1 MSKKKIFIINVITSL
16 VSQAVVLILGLI
28 IPRLVLKNYGSDTN
42 GLTSTITQIFT
53 YLALLEAG
61 ISQSAK
67 NALYKPFKENNSHS
81 ISHITSLAKRTY
93 RRISYIYLAAVIVMA
108 VAIPFILKTDVD
120 FWTIFVLVLF
130 EGLTNIVSFYFIS
143 VWSTI
148 LFVDGKTY
156 VSNLFELISKILC
169 YTVKITLVLFSLNIA
184 LIQVGFFVV
193 SLIKL
198 AIYYSY
204 FKKHYPWLKTE
215 KISNDEKLPD
225 RGAYI
230 ITEVAWTVF
239 SSTDLILI
247 GIFLST
253 KISSVYTVYNMVLVA
268 LVGILSALYN
278 AVSYILGKT
287 YVEDIEKYKRVH
299 DLFNSFFM
307 AIITVFVSVTYL
319 LLIPFVKLYTNGI
332 TDTNYIYE
340 WLPLLFCLVP
350 LLSWSRYPAGN
361 LSGIAG
367 YAKQTSVVSLIEA
380 IINIVL
386 SLILVNFLGIYGV
399 LLATV
404 CALPLKVIYLN
415 WLCEKKILHRNP
427 LKTILILCSNYLIF
441 GLTILFSSIYGEF
454 VINSYGALIVYG
466 VILTLIY
473 LVLTLLINLIVNR
486 DIIKFY
492 KVIKFKHE

>member
-1 MSKKKIFIINVITSL
+1 MSKKKVFIVNIVTSL
-16 VSQAVVLILGLI
+16 VSQAIVLVLGLV

-61 ISQSAK
+61 ISQAAK
-67 NALYKPFKENNSHS
+67 NALYKPFKEDDKDA
-81 ISHITSLAKRTY
+81 ISHISSLAKRTY
-93 RRISYIYLAAVIVMA
+93 RRISYIYLAAVVVLA
-108 VAIPFILKTDVD
+108 SVIPFILRTNVNY
-120 FWTIFVLVLF
+120 WTIFVLVLF
-130 EGLTNIVSFYFIS
+130 EGLTNVISFYFIS

-148 LFVDGKTY
+148 LFVDRKTY
-156 VSNLFELISKILC
+156 ISNIFELISKVLC
-169 YTVKITLVLFSLNIA
+169 YAVKITLVLFSLNIA
-184 LIQVGFFVV
+184 LIQVGFFAV

-198 AIYYSY
+198 LIYYLY
-204 FKKHYPWLKTE
+204 FRKYYPWLKTE
-215 KISNDEKLPD
+215 KVGKNEKLPD

-230 ITEVAWTVF
+230 ITEVAWTIF

-253 KISSVYTVYNMVLVA
+253 KVSSVYSVYNMVLVA

-278 AVSYILGKT
+278 GVSYVLGKT
-287 YVEDIEKYKRVH
+287 YHEDIEKYKRVH

-307 AIITVFVSVTYL
+307 SIITIFVSVSYL
-319 LLIPFVKLYTNGI
+319 LLIPFVRLYTSGI
-332 TDTNYIYE
+332 TDVNYIYK
-340 WLPLLFCLVP
+340 WLPLLFCLIP

-367 YAKQTSVVSLIEA
+367 YAKQTSIVSLIEA
-380 IINIVL
+380 GINIGL

-399 LLATV
+399 LIATV

-415 WLCEKKILHRNP
+415 WLCEKKILKRSP

-441 GLTILFSSIYGEF
+441 GLTVLFGSLYGEF
-454 VINSYGALIVYG
+454 SINNYWSLVVYG
-466 VILTLIY
+466 IVLVAIY
-473 LVLTLLINLIVNR
+473 FVLTLVINLIVNR